1 MISISQK
8 IGEGGTW
15 ILNRIVRALV
25 VSGVSP
31 NFLTFFGMTI
41 NVLAAFFFGYGRFLV
56 GGLIVLVASVF
67 DMLDGR
73 VARESN
79 RVSKFGAFYDSVIDR
94 YSDIA
99 IYLGLLVYFYHIQ
112 SLRFV
117 IVIGLV
123 ILGSVMTSYTRA
135 RAESLIPSCKVGFL
149 ERPERI
155 VLIILGGLFNCIP
168 QALWVI
174 LVFSH
179 LTVVSRIYYTRKQL
193 RAAGDPK

>member
-1 MISISQK
+1 MISISRK
-8 IGEGGTW
+8 IGDGGTW
-15 ILNRIVRALV
+15 ILNKIVRALV
-25 VSGVSP
+25 RLGVSP

-41 NVLAAFFFGYGRFLV
+41 NVVAGFYFGYGYFRI
-56 GGLIVLVASVF
+56 GGLIVLGASVF

-94 YSDIA
+94 YSDMA
-99 IYLGLLVYFYHIQ
+99 IYLGLLIYYYQIQ
-112 SLRFV
+112 SMRFV
-117 IVIGLV
+117 IIVGLV

-135 RAESLIPSCKVGFL
+135 RAESLISSCKVGFL

-193 RAAGDPK
+193 RAAGDPR

>member
-1 MISISQK
+1 MSISEK
-8 IGEGGTW
+8 IGQGGTW
-15 ILNRIVRALV
+15 ILNRIVHALV
-25 VSGVSP
+25 RAGVSP
-31 NFLTFFGMTI
+31 NFLTFFGLTI
-41 NVLAAFFFGYGRFLV
+41 NVLAAFAFGYGRFYL
-56 GGLIVLVASVF
+56 GGWIILAASVF

-99 IYLGLLVYFYHIQ
+99 LYLGLLVYYYHIQ

-117 IVIGLV
+117 VITGLV
-123 ILGSVMTSYTRA
+123 IVGSVMTSYARA
-135 RAESLIPSCKVGFL
+135 RAESLIPLCKVGFM

-155 VLIILGGLFNCIP
+155 VLLILGGLFDCMP

-179 LTVVSRIYYTRKQL
+179 LTVVSRIYYTRQQL